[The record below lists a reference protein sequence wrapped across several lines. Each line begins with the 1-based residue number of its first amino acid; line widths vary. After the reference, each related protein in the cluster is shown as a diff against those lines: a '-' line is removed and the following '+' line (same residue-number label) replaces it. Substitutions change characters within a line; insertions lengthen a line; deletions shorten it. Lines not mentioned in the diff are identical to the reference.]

1 MRGWA
6 REGECLIDLIVGAVY
21 SDEGSLDSPSDQPPM
36 SPKVLQSPEEFPMP
50 VTEGPLVPIETRNG
64 EKQEKQLARLS
75 SDPSVKIRRYL
86 NFVLALTYLYTK
98 PLIEIQ

>member
-1 MRGWA
+1 MYNFVFTER
-6 REGECLIDLIVGAVY
+6 RN

-36 SPKVLQSPEEFPMP
+36 SPKVLQSPEEFPP
-50 VTEGPLVPIETRNG
+50 SPAATDPSIVPIENRNG
-64 EKQEKQLARLS
+64 DKQDKQLARIS
-75 SDPSVKIRRYL
+75 SEPSVKIRRYL